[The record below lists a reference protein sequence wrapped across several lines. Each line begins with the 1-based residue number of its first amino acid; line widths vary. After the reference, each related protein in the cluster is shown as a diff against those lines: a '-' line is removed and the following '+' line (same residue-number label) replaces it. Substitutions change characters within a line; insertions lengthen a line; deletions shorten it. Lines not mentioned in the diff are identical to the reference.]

1 MDYRELR
8 KMIEDYAARI
18 SQLEKALQTISD
30 WPYPYL
36 TGNGIAE
43 ARICAKKALYPATC
57 GKCATPTQQ
66 TCDYCTKEKI

>member
-1 MDYRELR
+1 MDDREVR

-18 SQLEKALQTISD
+18 SELEKALQTVSE
-30 WPYPYL
+30 WTYPYL

-43 ARICAKKALYPATC
+43 ARICAKKALYPNTC

-66 TCDYCTKEKI
+66 KCDYCTKEKI